1 MMRRLGKLLLALVL
15 AVVVL
20 EVSLQLAAA
29 LYRVDRGDEA
39 LEARHRV
46 VLCLGDSHTW
56 GLGQGYPA
64 RLAERL
70 GERSEDFRVINLGVP
85 GTNTA
90 QLRRRFER
98 YLDFYDPSVVVIWSG
113 INNRWNRAESE
124 DWAELEVETPSLG
137 EQLLAKS
144 RLWRLLRV
152 WREHDDIARDALRER
167 ERAEGLAD
175 LDTYVVPQNDLEAT
189 GRARG
194 KWQHRRSFLGV
205 TESFVPEP
213 SGTRLSDEEV
223 ARVTRADLAWILERA
238 EGRGIPVVLVAYPR
252 RSADAV
258 NRGIR
263 EAGAARG
270 VPVIESS
277 EAMARVHRRKA
288 QAGLP
293 VPPLFKKAH
302 PTQPTY
308 AEVADMVVEQL
319 DEKDRLLSG
328 APAPPVTAPSGERP
342 R

>member
-15 AVVVL
+15 ALVVL

-90 QLRRRFER
+90 QLRSRFER
-98 YLDFYDPSVVVIWSG
+98 YLDLYDPSVVVIWSG

-124 DWAELEVETPSLG
+124 GWEELEVPTPSLG

-152 WREHDDIARDALRER
+152 WREHEDIAREALRER
-167 ERAEGLAD
+167 ERAESLAA
-175 LDTYVVPQNDLEAT
+175 LDTYVVPQGDLEAT
-189 GRARG
+189 GRRRG
-194 KWQHRRSFLGV
+194 KWQHQRSFLGL

-213 SGTRLSDEEV
+213 SRARLSDEEV
-223 ARVTRADLAWILERA
+223 ARVTRADLAWILGRA
-238 EGRGIPVVLVAYPR
+238 EGRGVPVVLVAYPR

-263 EAGAARG
+263 EAASTRG

-277 EAMARVHRRKA
+277 EAMARIHRRKA

-308 AEVADMVVEQL
+308 AEVGDMIVEQL
-319 DEKDRLLSG
+319 DETGRLPVG
-328 APAPPVTAPSGERP
+328 APPPPTSGEAP